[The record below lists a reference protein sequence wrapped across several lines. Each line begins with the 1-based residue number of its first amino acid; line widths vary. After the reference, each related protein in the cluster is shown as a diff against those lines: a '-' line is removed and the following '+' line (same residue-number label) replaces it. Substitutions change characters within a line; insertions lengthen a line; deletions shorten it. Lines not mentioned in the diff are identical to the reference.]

1 MANQL
6 KKGLVQI
13 YTGSGKGKTTA
24 ALGLAF
30 RAVGR
35 GLRVHIM
42 HFMKFDPDYGEM
54 VSAEKMGAN
63 WSVEQV
69 GRRGFVSFTD
79 PAQKDIELAQAA
91 FLRALELA
99 KSGDYDLLIL
109 DELVNALA
117 FRLLRLDQVLQLI
130 ASRAQT
136 TELVLTGRN
145 APQELI
151 DAADLV
157 TEMKDIKHYYNAG
170 QPARIGIES

>member
-13 YTGSGKGKTTA
+13 YTGNGKGKTTA

-42 HFMKFDPDYGEM
+42 HFMKLDSDYGEM
-54 VSAEKMGAN
+54 TSGKKMGPN

-69 GRRGFVSFTD
+69 GRSGFVSFTN
-79 PAQKDIELAQAA
+79 PAEEDIELAQQA
-91 FLRALELA
+91 FCRAVELA
-99 KSGDYDLLIL
+99 RSDDYDLLIL
-109 DELVNALA
+109 DELVNALG
-117 FRLLRLDQVLQLI
+117 FRLIRLEQILELI
-130 ASRAQT
+130 ATRAAT

-145 APQELI
+145 APQALI

-157 TEMKDIKHYYNAG
+157 TEMKDIKHYYDAG